1 MSTSHVGGSLDG
13 VQDERGERGLW
24 YRVSS
29 SAVLVGAGIGWTSA
43 VIACCL
49 AAPLSLA
56 FSHRDERRGSLHDDL

>member
-1 MSTSHVGGSLDG
+1 MSASHCCDSLDE

-24 YRVSS
+24 YRLSS

-56 FSHRDERRGSLHDDL
+56 FGHRDEPRGNLHDDL

>member
-1 MSTSHVGGSLDG
+1 MSTSRFATSLDES
-13 VQDERGERGLW
+13 QDESREHGLW

-49 AAPLSLA
+49 AAPISLA
-56 FSHRDERRGSLHDDL
+56 FGHRDEPRASLHDDL

>member
-1 MSTSHVGGSLDG
+1 MNAVSSRSSFDLEGTPGA
-13 VQDERGERGLW
+13 ERSLW

-29 SAVLVGAGIGWTSA
+29 SAVLVGAGIGWVSA

-56 FSHRDERRGSLHDDL
+56 LQAGDEGRVTAHDDL

>member
-1 MSTSHVGGSLDG
+1 MNAVSPSCSFDLDG
-13 VQDERGERGLW
+13 TPGAERGLW

-56 FSHRDERRGSLHDDL
+56 LHAGDESRATAHDDF